1 MLQEAFE
8 VHHFV
13 RVLPDR
19 GSRCRAAAY
28 HRRWPYLG
36 EFQRPAGT
44 RCLRSQGLPA
54 HRPRLSLQ
62 QTPGPDRVVVQQQNP
77 GDRRVAHAVI
87 QQNQRI
93 RTARQ
98 PIGRQTIPRRL
109 AKPNRILTESG

>member
-1 MLQEAFE
+1 MSGCG
-8 VHHFV
+8 
-13 RVLPDR
+13 LPSPVGR
-19 GSRCRAAAY
+19 TLANFSVQPARAAFVAKACQ
-28 HRRWPYLG
+28 PIDPGFL
-36 EFQRPAGT
+36 
-44 RCLRSQGLPA
+44 
-54 HRPRLSLQ
+54 LQ